1 MQQKTHAGYLL
12 TMKIEDDEE
21 GKKQQKTKSDGG
33 RRGVDRD
40 CEQSKE

>member
-21 GKKQQKTKSDGG
+21 GKKQQTKSDGG